1 MFYLFQGAELS
12 KLTCYFW
19 FISVQNV
26 LSSIL
31 KMVMMYVLTYSDREQ
46 CVHFASTPRNK
57 GIQKDWLWRNR
68 KLSGDWKPKHS
79 TRHIINIR
87 KSLILTYADND
98 ADDQP
103 NWKNKFPIRYSSE
116 GNQIEKEWDFVNN
129 QLIIILN
136 QAVDTFMKFKFSSGG
151 KYKSCP
157 AYALLRISLLLYIK

>member
-1 MFYLFQGAELS
+1 MYLLIVTEG
-12 KLTCYFW
+12 
-19 FISVQNV
+19 NV
-26 LSSIL
+26 SFLL
-31 KMVMMYVLTYSDREQ
+31 PHPWTKEFRKSDCEG
-46 CVHFASTPRNK
+46 TE
-57 GIQKDWLWRNR
+57 

-116 GNQIEKEWDFVNN
+116 VNQIEKEWDFVNN